1 MPTLSEV
8 FDLVYLISLTMINY
22 VDLLVRNPQ
31 SFKQF
36 SYKEILFLN
45 YDCPVKEKKLA
56 KWSEHN
62 YIYYVLTGQKI
73 LHTPTRSYTL
83 TKGSALFVKK
93 GACIVEQFF
102 REPFCIVVFIMPD
115 AFIRRFVRENDPM
128 IQKQSAV
135 PTSELGI
142 TIDANELL
150 RTFYDSL
157 LPYFG
162 SLQNPPEPLIELKF
176 RELLI
181 HILNN
186 PANSQLIDYM
196 RCLADDR
203 MATLEQVMEMN
214 YAYNLPLEAYAKLC
228 NRSLSSFKRDFVEV
242 FKISP
247 GKWLAEKKLTRSHFL
262 VTTTDKPISDVALE
276 SGFENFAHFSKTF
289 KQKFGDS
296 PMNLRKNQ
304 SRRALIASVQN

>member
-1 MPTLSEV
+1 
-8 FDLVYLISLTMINY
+8 MINY
-22 VDLLVRNPQ
+22 FELLVRDPE

-83 TKGSALFVKK
+83 IKGNAIFVKK

-115 AFIRRFVRENDPM
+115 SFIRRFVRENDPM
-128 IQKQSAV
+128 IKKQSAS
-135 PTSELGI
+135 PSNELGI
-142 TIDANELL
+142 YIDADELL
-150 RTFYDSL
+150 KSFYHSL
-157 LPYFG
+157 LPYFT
-162 SLQNPPEPLIELKF
+162 SQQNPPESLIELKF

-196 RCLADDR
+196 RFLADDR
-203 MATLEQVMEMN
+203 IATLEQVMELN

-228 NRSLSSFKRDFVEV
+228 NRSLSSFKRDFVDV
-242 FKISP
+242 FKMPP
-247 GKWLAEKKLTRSHFL
+247 GKWLAEKKLTRSHYL
-262 VTTTDKPISDVALE
+262 ITTTDKPVSDVALE
-276 SGFENFAHFSKTF
+276 SGFENFAHFSKVF
-289 KQKFGDS
+289 KQKFGES
-296 PMNLRKNQ
+296 PMNLRKNHNH
-304 SRRALIASVQN
+304 RALVSPVEN

>member
-1 MPTLSEV
+1 
-8 FDLVYLISLTMINY
+8 MINY
-22 VDLLVRNPQ
+22 VQLLIENPQ

-36 SYKEILFLN
+36 SYRDVLFLN

-62 YIYYVLTGQKI
+62 YIYYVLTGKKV
-73 LHTPTRSYTL
+73 LHTPTQSYTL
-83 TKGSALFVKK
+83 TKGCALFVKK

-115 AFIRRFVRENDPM
+115 SFIRRFVGENDPM
-128 IQKQSAV
+128 IQKQSAE
-135 PTSELGI
+135 PTIEMGI
-142 TIDANELL
+142 PIDADELL

-157 LPYFG
+157 VPYFG
-162 SLQNPPEPLIELKF
+162 SQQVPPESLIELKF

-196 RCLADDR
+196 RCLAADR

-228 NRSLSSFKRDFVEV
+228 NRSLSSFKRDFVNI
-242 FKISP
+242 FKMSP

-262 VTTTDKPISDVALE
+262 LTTTDKPISDVAME
-276 SGFENFAHFSKTF
+276 SGFENLAHFSKTF
-289 KQKFGDS
+289 KLRFGDS
-296 PMNLRKNQ
+296 PMNLRK
-304 SRRALIASVQN
+304 SLIRSLAQPLQN